1 MLACAELFIEHLRSK
16 NLNFDVNEYP
26 DGAILVAFPYQ
37 GKVTRCI
44 FNGDNGGYLSLYL
57 VYERVPDEKLADV
70 IFLCNELNCEYKWAT
85 FYVDKD
91 NDLVIHDDAIL
102 SAESA
107 AEEAFE
113 LLVRI
118 VRIAEDER
126 QRIMKTIFA

>member
-1 MLACAELFIEHLRSK
+1 MLACAELFINYLNSK
-16 NLNFDVNEYP
+16 NLNFDTKEFP
-26 DGAILVAFPYQ
+26 DGTVLVAFPYQ

-44 FNGDNGGYLSLYL
+44 FNGDEGKYLSLYL

-91 NDLVIHDDAIL
+91 NDFVIHDDAIL
-102 SAESA
+102 SVESA
-107 AEEAFE
+107 GDEAFE

-118 VRIAEDER
+118 VRIADDER
-126 QRIMKTIFA
+126 TRIMKTIFS

>member
-1 MLACAELFIEHLRSK
+1 MLACAELFINYLNSK
-16 NLNFDVNEYP
+16 NLNFDTKEFP
-26 DGAILVAFPYQ
+26 DGTVLVAFPYQ

-44 FNGDNGGYLSLYL
+44 FNGDEGKYLSMYL

-91 NDLVIHDDAIL
+91 NDIVIHDDAIL
-102 SAESA
+102 SVESA
-107 AEEAFE
+107 GDEAFE

-118 VRIAEDER
+118 VRIADDER
-126 QRIMKTIFA
+126 TRIMKTIFS